1 MRSNVRVFHLH
12 GGVVERDEGGEQV
25 QVASREHKGKQDLT
39 LPRNTCEETAED
51 IQTSLHPRNTEGA
64 HSNLGGN
71 LTNHTVNVTCLSFK
85 VAANRLSYTSLLC
98 WNFKELHFKANSDI
112 FIQLL
117 TVNFTH
123 CSTALAASLSV
134 YLACWQMTTRQ
145 SHPLSD

>member
-51 IQTSLHPRNTEGA
+51 IQTSLHPRNTEGT

-71 LTNHTVNVTCLSFK
+71 LTNHTVL
-85 VAANRLSYTSLLC
+85 
-98 WNFKELHFKANSDI
+98 
-112 FIQLL
+112 
-117 TVNFTH
+117 
-123 CSTALAASLSV
+123 
-134 YLACWQMTTRQ
+134 M
-145 SHPLSD
+145 